1 LLKIPKKLLY
11 VELKA
16 KLNIDK
22 LFSKIGND
30 QNSIFIIPRC
40 FNCNELLRKEDL
52 EVLAEKLSTF
62 EVADSIVKLYG
73 KSLVQM

>member
-1 LLKIPKKLLY
+1 MYTKNFIMENLKKNLILTGYFQKLKIT
-11 VELKA
+11 
-16 KLNIDK
+16 
-22 LFSKIGND
+22 
-30 QNSIFIIPRC
+30 QTQTFIIPKC

-62 EVADSIVKLYG
+62 EVADSIYKFYG